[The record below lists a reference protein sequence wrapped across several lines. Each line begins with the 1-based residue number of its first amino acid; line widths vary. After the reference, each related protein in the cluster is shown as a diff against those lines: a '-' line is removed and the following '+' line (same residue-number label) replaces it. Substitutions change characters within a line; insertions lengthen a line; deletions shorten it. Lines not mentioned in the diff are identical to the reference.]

1 MEQEAEMTSPSMPE
15 GAALGG
21 APHSTPEPGWYEIS
35 VKPSMIRWWNGHA
48 WGDDVVVR
56 ARAGADSHQTSTGI
70 IRRGRLITSGFWVV
84 SGLWVALVIV
94 MLLSGGHGVI
104 WILAPLPFI
113 IGSIVLEGQL
123 SRHRRLLA
131 ADAPPPHGLSP
142 LR

>member
-1 MEQEAEMTSPSMPE
+1 MSS
-15 GAALGG
+15 GASRSVVTGG
-21 APHSTPEPGWYEIS
+21 AGFVGSHLVELLLE
-35 VKPSMIRWWNGHA
+35 R
-48 WGDDVVVR
+48 GDDVVVR